1 MREWM
6 KAGWFSLLAG
16 SSVGGILL
24 HWFERG
30 LPAPF
35 WFGPLF

>member
-1 MREWM
+1 MREWA
-6 KAGWFSLLAG
+6 KAGWFSLLVG
-16 SSVGGILL
+16 GSVGGTLL

-30 LPAPF
+30 LPTST